1 LNAPGFEHAALNA
14 AGIELLNAA
23 GIELFKPETRN
34 QKLFKPE
41 TLPSVNNLFSPND
54 IFLIFLLSKHKN
66 ATIHDG

>member
-1 LNAPGFEHAALNA
+1 MHS
-14 AGIELLNAA
+14 IERPRQLNAA

-34 QKLFKPE
+34 QKQETRNKKQE
-41 TLPSVNNLFSPND
+41 TLPSVNNLFSPDD